1 MSLSYFRCDWAHESA
16 EEPVSI
22 FYEVDDEGRVLRLID
37 VFRDGSRERDAVANY
52 VGREH
57 ELPGEDSLSED
68 DFHDSVE
75 ALLDDEDVVEGEDRL
90 SLTPVE
96 ASVFEAAWRLD
107 A

>member
-16 EEPVSI
+16 EEPVAI
-22 FYEVDDEGRVLRLID
+22 FYEVDDEGRVLRLVDI
-37 VFRDGSRERDAVANY
+37 FRDGSRERDAVANY

-57 ELPGEDSLSED
+57 ELPGEHSLSED

-75 ALLDDEDVVEGEDRL
+75 ALLDDDALDGEGDGL

-96 ASVFEAAWRLD
+96 ASAFEAAWRLD